1 MKPSSPFRIFALIL
15 ILGIALPALAF
26 DYPLSSTSIRDA
38 YFFGKR
44 HTSVTTAPFK
54 QYTHYLPAGQSP
66 ARVQAISLETPFVQV
81 AERSGAAFNY
91 YAQDAAE
98 EFTDQELPFRVLV
111 TVDLSGAYP
120 QHKTSR
126 PNFLGFPVPDF
137 CRAFDV
143 QLVQSKPIPEK
154 SRRVYLLY
162 SDASSSVTG
171 FAGATGA
178 VLELDYD
185 AEAIDSTDTTIK
197 VGTPDGQHAETTF
210 DLTQLR

>member
-1 MKPSSPFRIFALIL
+1 MKPSSPFRIFAFIV
-15 ILGIALPALAF
+15 ILGMALPALAF

-54 QYTHYLPAGQSP
+54 QYTHFLPAGQSA

-91 YAQDAAE
+91 YAQDAAQ

-120 QHKTSR
+120 QSKSSR
-126 PNFLGFPVPDF
+126 PNFLGFPLPDF

-162 SDASSSVTG
+162 SDGATG
-171 FAGATGA
+171 FNGITGA

-197 VGTPDGQHAETTF
+197 VATPDGQQVETTF

>member
-1 MKPSSPFRIFALIL
+1 MRPGSRLRLPVLVLAL
-15 ILGIALPALAF
+15 GVALPALAF
-26 DYPLSSTSIRDA
+26 EYPLSPTAIRDA

-44 HTSVTTAPFK
+44 HTSITTELFK
-54 QYTHYLPAGQSP
+54 EYTHFLPAGQSG
-66 ARVQAISLETPFVQV
+66 AHVQSISLETPFVQV

-91 YAQDAAE
+91 YAQDAEE

-111 TVDLSGAYP
+111 TVDLSGADSQP
-120 QHKTSR
+120 NNSR
-126 PNFLGFPVPDF
+126 ANFLGFPLPDF

-143 QLVQSKPIPEK
+143 QLLQDKPILEK

-162 SDASSSVTG
+162 SDASTSVTG
-171 FAGATGA
+171 FTGVTGA

-185 AEAIDSTDTTIK
+185 AEAIDSADTTIR
-197 VGTPDGQHAETTF
+197 VGTPDGQHVETSF

>member
-1 MKPSSPFRIFALIL
+1 MKPSSPFRIFAFIV
-15 ILGIALPALAF
+15 ILGMALPALAF

-54 QYTHYLPAGQSP
+54 QYTHFLPAGQSA

-91 YAQDAAE
+91 YAQDAAQ
-98 EFTDQELPFRVLV
+98 EFTDQDLPFRVLV

-120 QHKTSR
+120 QSKSSR

-162 SDASSSVTG
+162 SDGATG
-171 FAGATGA
+171 FNGITGA

-197 VGTPDGQHAETTF
+197 VATPDGQQVETTF

>member
-1 MKPSSPFRIFALIL
+1 MKPGSRFRLPVFLL
-15 ILGIALPALAF
+15 VLLIALPALAY

-44 HTSVTTAPFK
+44 HTSITTSLFK
-54 QYTHYLPAGQSP
+54 QYTHYLPAGESA
-66 ARVQAISLETPFVQV
+66 ARVQSIGLETPFVQV

-91 YAQDAAE
+91 YAQDAAQ

-111 TVDLSGAYP
+111 TVDLTGAYP
-120 QHKTSR
+120 QSKNSR
-126 PNFLGFPVPDF
+126 PNFLGYPLPDF

-143 QLVQSKPIPEK
+143 QLVQDKAIPEN

-162 SDASSSVTG
+162 SDASTSVTG
-171 FAGATGA
+171 FSGVTGA

-185 AEAIDSTDTTIK
+185 AESIDSTDTTIK
-197 VGTPDGQHAETTF
+197 VATPDGQHVETTF

>member
-1 MKPSSPFRIFALIL
+1 MKPSSRFRVSAFLL
-15 ILGIALPALAF
+15 VLVIAMPALAY

-54 QYTHYLPAGQSP
+54 QYTHYLPATQSG
-66 ARVQAISLETPFVQV
+66 ARVEAINLETPFVQV

-120 QHKTSR
+120 QSKDSR
-126 PNFLGFPVPDF
+126 PNFLGFLVPDF

-143 QLVQSKPIPEK
+143 QLVQDKPIPEK

-162 SDASSSVTG
+162 SDASTSVTG
-171 FAGATGA
+171 FGGVTGA

-185 AEAIDSTDTTIK
+185 PELIDSTDTTIK
-197 VGTPDGQHAETTF
+197 VETADGQHAETTF

>member
-1 MKPSSPFRIFALIL
+1 MKPSSPFRIFAFIV
-15 ILGIALPALAF
+15 ILGMALPALAF

-54 QYTHYLPAGQSP
+54 QYTHFLPAGQSA

-91 YAQDAAE
+91 YAQDAAQ
-98 EFTDQELPFRVLV
+98 EFTDQDLPFRVLV

-120 QHKTSR
+120 QSKSSR
-126 PNFLGFPVPDF
+126 PNFLGFPLPDF

-162 SDASSSVTG
+162 SDGATG
-171 FAGATGA
+171 FNGITGA

-197 VGTPDGQHAETTF
+197 VATPDGQQVETTF

>member
-1 MKPSSPFRIFALIL
+1 MKPSSPFRIFAFIV
-15 ILGIALPALAF
+15 ILGMALPALAF

-38 YFFGKR
+38 YFVGKR
-44 HTSVTTAPFK
+44 HNSTTRGSFK
-54 QYTHYLPAGQSP
+54 QYTHFLPAGDSP

-120 QHKTSR
+120 PPKNSR

-143 QLVQSKPIPEK
+143 HLVQSKPIPEK

-171 FAGATGA
+171 FSGITGA

-197 VGTPDGQHAETTF
+197 VATPDGQQVETTF